1 MSTSEPLD
9 SARWQRLS
17 RTFEAALDLPS
28 GEQLAYV
35 RHALRGSDADAD
47 EVLSMLAS
55 SAGAPL
61 QIEPRLLCEEPASL
75 IGERLGPFRLGDR
88 IGRGGMGDVYRAE
101 REDGTFEQTVAVKV
115 MRHPHTVELV
125 RRFEKERRILA
136 RLTHPGI
143 VGIIDG
149 GTTPDHRPFLVMP
162 FVDGV
167 PVTQWADAQQLGLE
181 GRLRLFLRV
190 AEVVQYAHTQ
200 LVVHRDLKPSNI
212 LVTGDGKVALL
223 DFGIA
228 RLLESSTAETAS
240 SETLVS
246 SMRMMTPEYAAPEQI
261 RGERASVAGDVYAL
275 GVLLYEL
282 LSGTRP
288 HIRAGR
294 SMPDFEQEILTQT
307 PNAPSAAG
315 WRMPWRRRMR
325 GDLDRITQMA
335 LRKDPARR
343 YGSAAQFAA
352 DIERFLDGLPVR
364 ATTES
369 IGYRIGRFVRRH
381 RLGVSLGTVAAA
393 VLVAS
398 TVQATQA
405 SRRAERERDS
415 ARRAERSMQ
424 TVVGLLTSL
433 FERANPSIVPGG
445 DTVRVGDLLALAQAQ
460 VDSLAVD
467 PLLQAQ
473 LQVVL
478 GEMHFARGRA
488 DLAAG
493 FLERALSTLEH
504 RPDADAKLLARA
516 TLDRARAVDAFEGRV
531 RALPLFESAVF
542 RYAAAYGSAASET
555 DAARRERAAA
565 DTAILARQREIERMV
580 ADSALAGATTRLN
593 RAERIHALGVQRF
606 RAGDIVSAAPLF
618 EEALRLVDLELPRD
632 HPSRWIVASTV
643 ASARYRSGEFAQAEG
658 MARALRD
665 EQSRRSPVNTG
676 ALAHA
681 SELLATVLAARGF
694 FIDAE
699 REQREAI
706 RYWERTLAP
715 THPSRSNALAVLGTI
730 LSSRGA
736 HDEARIM
743 LDSAGRLLGAAGPEE
758 RASLLGH
765 RVDAAIR
772 AGAYR
777 EAEALLREL
786 EPLVRSLPK
795 ANGARVAFEWRRGV
809 TAAWQGR
816 DEVALATLDSLPE
829 MLRRTLPA
837 SSPVHQ
843 GVGCLADVLR
853 ARSSATT
860 PPVVE
865 RDAKCRAFAQ
875 WGGALPLPDE
885 RPAVR

>member
-17 RTFEAALDLPS
+17 HTFEAALDLPS
-28 GEQLAYV
+28 GEQSAFV
-35 RHALRGSDADAD
+35 RNALRDSAADAD

-61 QIEPRLLCEEPASL
+61 QIEPRLLCEESASL
-75 IGERLGPFRLGDR
+75 KGERLGPFRLGER

-136 RLTHPGI
+136 RLAHPGI

-149 GTTPDHRPFLVMP
+149 GTTRDRRPFLVMP
-162 FVDGV
+162 FVEGV
-167 PVTQWADAQQLGLE
+167 PVTQWADGQQLGLE
-181 GRLRLFLRV
+181 GRLRLFLRI

-212 LVTGDGKVALL
+212 LVTGDGTIALL

-228 RLLESSTAETAS
+228 RLLESSTVEVTAS
-240 SETLVS
+240 DTLVS

-288 HIRAGR
+288 HVRAGR

-315 WRMPWRRRMR
+315 WRMPWKRRLR
-325 GDLDRITQMA
+325 GDLDRIAQMA
-335 LRKDPARR
+335 LRKDPTRR

-352 DIERFLDGLPVR
+352 DVERFLDGFPVR

-369 IGYRIGRFVRRH
+369 VGYRIGRFVRRH
-381 RLGVSLGTVAAA
+381 RLGVMLGSVAAA
-393 VLVAS
+393 ALVAS
-398 TVQATQA
+398 SVQATRA
-405 SRRAERERDS
+405 SQRAERERDS

-424 TVVGLLTSL
+424 TVLGLLTSL

-445 DTVRVGDLLALAQAQ
+445 DTVRVGDLLALAQSQ

-467 PLLQAQ
+467 PLQQAQ

-478 GEMHFARGRA
+478 GEMHHARGRA

-493 FLERALSTLEH
+493 FLERALATLEQ
-504 RPDADAKLLARA
+504 RPDADLKLLARA

-531 RALPLFESAVF
+531 RALPLFERAVH
-542 RYAAAYGSAASET
+542 RYEAAYGTAASET

-565 DTAILARQREIERMV
+565 DTAVLARQREIERMV
-580 ADSALAGATTRLN
+580 ADSALAGASTQLN

-606 RAGDIVSAAPLF
+606 RAGDISSAAPLF

-643 ASARYRSGEFAQAEG
+643 ASARFRSGEFAQAEG

-665 EQSRRSPVNTG
+665 EQARRSPVNAG

-681 SELLATVLAARGF
+681 SELLASVLAARGF

-699 REQREAI
+699 REQRNAI

-715 THPSRSNALAVLGTI
+715 THPSRSNALASLGAI

-736 HDEARIM
+736 HEEARAI
-743 LDSAGRLLGAAGPEE
+743 LDSAGRLLGPAGPEE
-758 RASLLGH
+758 RAALLGQ

-777 EAEALLREL
+777 ESETRLHEL
-786 EPLVRSLPK
+786 EPLVRSLPP
-795 ANGARVAFEWRRGV
+795 ANGTRVAFALRRAV
-809 TAAWQGR
+809 TAAWLGR
-816 DEVALATLDSLPE
+816 HEVALAALDSLPVI
-829 MLRRTLPA
+829 LARTLPP
-837 SSPVHQ
+837 SSPVHR
-843 GVGCLADVLR
+843 GVSCLAGALK
-853 ARSSATT
+853 ARTSTATS
-860 PPVVE
+860 PIVE
-865 RDAKCRAFAQ
+865 RDANCREFAK
-875 WGGALPLPDE
+875 WGGALPLPIE
-885 RPAVR
+885 FPAIQ

>member
-1 MSTSEPLD
+1 MTSREPLD
-9 SARWQRLS
+9 AARWQRLS
-17 RTFEAALDLPS
+17 RTFEAALDLPPD
-28 GEQLAYV
+28 EQSAYV
-35 RHALRGSDADAD
+35 RSALGESETDAE
-47 EVLSMLAS
+47 EVMSMLVS

-61 QIEPRLLCEEPASL
+61 QIEPRLLCEEPVSL
-75 IGERLGPFRLGDR
+75 TGDRLGPFRLGAR

-115 MRHPHTVELV
+115 MRHPHTMELV

-136 RLTHPGI
+136 RLAHPGI

-149 GTTPDHRPFLVMP
+149 GTTLDRRPFLVMP
-162 FVDGV
+162 FVEGV
-167 PVTQWADAQQLGLE
+167 PVTQWADAQRLGLE

-228 RLLESSTAETAS
+228 RLLESNTTDISS
-240 SETLVS
+240 SETQVS
-246 SMRMMTPEYAAPEQI
+246 SMRLMTPEYAAPEQI
-261 RGERASVAGDVYAL
+261 RGERAGVAGDVYAL

-288 HIRAGR
+288 HVRAGR
-294 SMPDFEQEILTQT
+294 SVPDFEQEVLTQT

-315 WRMPWRRRMR
+315 WRMPWKRRLR
-325 GDLDRITQMA
+325 GDLDRIAQMA
-335 LRKDPARR
+335 LRKDPDRR

-369 IGYRIGRFVRRH
+369 VGYRLGRFVRRH
-381 RLGVSLGTVAAA
+381 RLGVTIGSVAAVA
-393 VLVAS
+393 LVAS

-405 SRRAERERDS
+405 SWRAERERDS

-445 DTVRVGDLLALAQAQ
+445 DTIRVGDLLAQAQSQ

-478 GEMHFARGRA
+478 GEMHYARGRA
-488 DLAAG
+488 DLAAE
-493 FLERALSTLEH
+493 FLERGLATLER
-504 RPDADAKLLARA
+504 RPDADAQLLARA

-531 RALPLFESAVF
+531 RALPLF
-542 RYAAAYGSAASET
+542 AAAVRRHEAAFGEAASET
-555 DAARRERAAA
+555 DVARRERAAA
-565 DTAILARQREIERMV
+565 DTAVLARQREIELMV
-580 ADSALAGATTRLN
+580 ADSALAGATNRLN
-593 RAERIHALGVQRF
+593 RAERIHALGVQRY

-643 ASARYRSGEFAQAEG
+643 AAVRHRSGEFAQAEG
-658 MARALRD
+658 MARTLRD
-665 EQSRRSPVNTG
+665 EQAERRPVNAG

-681 SELLATVLAARGF
+681 SELLASVLAARGF
-694 FIDAE
+694 YTDAE

-706 RYWERTLAP
+706 RYRERTLAP
-715 THPSRSNALAVLGTI
+715 THPSRSNALAMLGAI
-730 LSSRGA
+730 LSARGA
-736 HDEARIM
+736 HREARM
-743 LDSAGRLLGAAGPEE
+743 FLDSAERMLKAAGPEE
-758 RASLLGH
+758 RATLIGH
-765 RVDAAIR
+765 RADAAIR
-772 AGAYR
+772 AGEYR
-777 EAEALLREL
+777 EAEGLLRQL
-786 EPLVRSLPK
+786 EPLVRVLPQT
-795 ANGARVAFEWRRGV
+795 NGLRVSYAWRRAV

-816 DEVALATLDSLPE
+816 AGEALASLESLPRI
-829 MLRRTLPA
+829 LARTLPP
-837 SSPVHQ
+837 SSPEHR
-843 GVGCLADVLR
+843 GVGCLTAAVQ
-853 ARSSATT
+853 ARSANMLPSPAMGA
-860 PPVVE
+860 
-865 RDAKCRAFAQ
+865 DCRSFSQ
-875 WGGALPLPDE
+875 WGGALPLPID
-885 RPAVR
+885 PLTVR